1 MLPSIEKLSADAILP
16 PPRKGTLLF
25 TRTQPIVAIGIST
38 GGPEALEKI
47 LTKLTRTCP
56 GIVIVQ
62 HMPGNYTGTFA
73 RRLNSLCEVDVNEA
87 ITGDRV
93 KPGRVLISQGGKHM
107 LIKRIGI
114 EYVIQIVEG
123 PPVCRH
129 IPSVDVLFRSVA
141 TAAGQNAVGI
151 IMTGIGGDGALGLR
165 EMRECGAKTYAQDEK
180 SCTVYGMP
188 REAMKI
194 GAASEEIT
202 LLKVPEFI
210 NGIR

>member
-93 KPGRVLISQGGKHM
+93 KPGRVLIAQGGKHM